1 VGTFSFKSSGKTQE
15 QRLVEKIEK
24 TKTPI
29 GIKTPLQLNDGAGTE
44 IFVTYDNLAD
54 TVHDNLRNLL
64 LTNWGERLGLYDF
77 GANLR
82 PLLTELVSS
91 DDFDGQI
98 MERISNAVARW
109 MPYVS
114 LENFESKIDRSKSG
128 SESLAHINVKIT
140 YSVPSL
146 GVSNKLLEITLNAM

>member
-1 VGTFSFKSSGKTQE
+1 
-15 QRLVEKIEK
+15 
-24 TKTPI
+24 
-29 GIKTPLQLNDGAGTE
+29 
-44 IFVTYDNLAD
+44 
-54 TVHDNLRNLL
+54 
-64 LTNWGERLGLYDF
+64 LYDF